1 MKRKIRISLE
11 RVRVPGHKK
20 RLTYYKIDWG
30 DHNYMWLEPR
40 VYYKLKAAIEHFDE
54 FLERIMPNRHKSE
67 ERESIRKDEQT
78 EVPF

>member
-54 FLERIMPNRHKSE
+54 FLERITSK
-67 ERESIRKDEQT
+67 KT
-78 EVPF
+78 EVKNEPDTR